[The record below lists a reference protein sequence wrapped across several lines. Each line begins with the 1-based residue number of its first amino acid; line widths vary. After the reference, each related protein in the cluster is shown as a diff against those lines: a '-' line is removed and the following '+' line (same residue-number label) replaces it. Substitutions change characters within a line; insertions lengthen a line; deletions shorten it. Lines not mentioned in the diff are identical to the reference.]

1 MADLVLVR
9 PTIVTGTPDIN
20 QTLRVYLGDE
30 HGGYQPIGDPDARLR
45 SAFREDHELRRA
57 MIDKYLAEDFTVD
70 WSSTSLATA
79 GDLFAEALRRKFPEL
94 DSTSARGLANRFTY
108 SWR

>member
-1 MADLVLVR
+1 
-9 PTIVTGTPDIN
+9 VTATPDIN

-30 HGGYQPIGDPDARLR
+30 DGGYQPIGDPDARLR
-45 SAFREDHELRRA
+45 SAFPEDYESRRA
-57 MIDKYLAEDFTVD
+57 MIDKYLAEDSTVE
-70 WSSTSLATA
+70 WSATSLVAA

-108 SWR
+108 TWR